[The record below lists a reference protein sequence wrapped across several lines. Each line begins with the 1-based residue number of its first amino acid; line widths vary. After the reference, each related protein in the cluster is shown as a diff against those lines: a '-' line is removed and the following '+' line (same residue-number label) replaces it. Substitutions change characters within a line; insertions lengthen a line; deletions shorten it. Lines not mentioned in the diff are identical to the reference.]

1 MALKAQFKGTTR
13 KGGVVYVV
21 DGTPSELQEYKS
33 TIPADRLTSYVT
45 EDGKLLLF
53 TNFAMPGKRDAW
65 HPLYKVQTGERAGQY
80 TIDTNDLRFK
90 EAQLNVF
97 KSDALR
103 DKMAT
108 AIVSELTGTVSSSVL
123 ASIPQVVVTDPNL
136 SESDI
141 NKVD

>member
-1 MALKAQFKGTTR
+1 MLKAQFKGTTK

-33 TIPADRLTSYVT
+33 TIPAEWVNSHVT

-65 HPLYKVQTGERAGQY
+65 HPMYKVQTGENAGRY
-80 TIDTNDLRFK
+80 TINTEDLRFK
-90 EAQLNVF
+90 EAQLNSV
-97 KSDALR
+97 KNPVLQ
-103 DKMAT
+103 DKMAN
-108 AIVSELTGTVSSSVL
+108 AIVSDLMGTVSTTVL
-123 ASIPQVVVTDPNL
+123 QQVPQVTVAPNL

-141 NKVD
+141 NKVE